1 MKLEVELTSDNEFI
15 KIRDNERMEELMI
28 NYPETIELIKELC

>member
-1 MKLEVELTSDNEFI
+1 MKLEVELTLDNEFI

-28 NYPETIELIKELC
+28 NYPETIELIKELY

>member
-28 NYPETIELIKELC
+28 NYPEIIELIKELC